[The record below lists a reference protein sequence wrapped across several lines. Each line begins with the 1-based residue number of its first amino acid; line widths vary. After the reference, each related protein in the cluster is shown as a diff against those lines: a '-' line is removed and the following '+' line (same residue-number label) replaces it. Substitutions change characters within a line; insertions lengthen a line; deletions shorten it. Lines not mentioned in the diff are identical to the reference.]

1 MEGPGPSGGVPV
13 VLGPSAPLVRHG
25 TSPEVALA
33 TAAAAAAVR
42 LPPSIVVSAKAAP
55 ASPGRGWRRSIARVW
70 RTPAGRRDRRPDFN
84 PEVLTRQKRE
94 WSQLQKMAR
103 DRSSGLEEAE
113 RLFEHFVVVGLPPDT
128 DLQPVEAAF
137 AGQRRSERARERAE
151 RARDDNSLSRQYRGP
166 SGPSLK
172 PQILFKYP
180 PGRRLA
186 LKDLPLFCFPAGV
199 QARVVE
205 RTPSMSDL
213 NDVLYGQ
220 AHQKR
225 DDQAFVFRL
234 KVANNTTLYGI
245 CVHVQEVVQRSP
257 GVLAASP
264 PPLSSP
270 PAAATGGRLLTSAP
284 RCYCFLT
291 RLPLFDL
298 HFEVLYS
305 IVAQERL
312 ARIRQCVAELA
323 SLDELPQLRPGPPSP
338 EAAATPLVRRWSHWT
353 TAGTANSTS
362 GSDGG
367 TPDDG
372 GVADGD
378 DGSGWSWMEDAI
390 PARAV
395 LGTAAAGATLLPES
409 FPASAAVAMAPT
421 DGVTGFTEPSHEAE
435 GGASG
440 ESGGGRSGPHPEMTS
455 DICGSNDAAVEVVAE
470 VEAAA
475 PAAETVELIPSVNE
489 VEQGGG
495 VSGENELVGTRGEA
509 ADEGRGCRQ
518 REEAS
523 ASGKEGEEGR
533 RREERAACEGPDDA
547 GGVEELGATEVGGA
561 GREVELDKKLEQR
574 EEERQ
579 TREEPS
585 LVAGEEEEGGGTAG
599 DPITRLVSEPSLTP
613 YLQTEVVEAAESHG
627 IATSPEEAAATSGA
641 ASNPYR
647 AGLDGGALV
656 HRLASSDSLHSLEVA
671 SSLSFD
677 SEPESLD
684 SLGLEDDYGAA
695 AISALAEA
703 TGNEA
708 LQVVCAFGR
717 AAVPPPGGVA
727 TFQPL
732 EHVPPVATW
741 RFPAARMASYTSP
754 RASPAASPPASP
766 LRPLSPHLPSPDSLE
781 ALHQVPPAL
790 RLSEEAASLAV
801 WAIAAACRALSLDNV
816 HLPLFPSLSPPY
828 LLLYAHLLASFGLP
842 PSRTRMAN
850 LAQTADFAP
859 ANILGP
865 VGSAAVGHLMHR
877 CPWQVLAMLLGAL
890 LERQMVVICP
900 NLGILTA
907 VVLAL
912 IPMLQ
917 PYFWQSV
924 LLPILPADLLDFLDA
939 PVPFIVGVQHK
950 TAEVRAK
957 TANLLRVNVYKNKV
971 KMSVSLP
978 PLPKHAEL
986 LQKLQPFHARL
997 MAAPDAHRRPI
1008 YRTTTAQVRDAEGFL
1023 GVLGSYLESLC
1034 TDLRTHS
1041 ITDVQDNND
1050 KVSLLLKDSFVDSF
1064 TPKDRPFIKL
1074 FVETQLFSV
1083 HCDTVLC
1090 TTSSP

>member
-1 MEGPGPSGGVPV
+1 M
-13 VLGPSAPLVRHG
+13 LCPLQSVSWYP
-25 TSPEVALA
+25 TSTLYLADAAALA
-33 TAAAAAAVR
+33 NPC
-42 LPPSIVVSAKAAP
+42 LPTTF
-55 ASPGRGWRRSIARVW
+55 RR
-70 RTPAGRRDRRPDFN
+70 
-84 PEVLTRQKRE
+84 
-94 WSQLQKMAR
+94 
-103 DRSSGLEEAE
+103 
-113 RLFEHFVVVGLPPDT
+113 
-128 DLQPVEAAF
+128 
-137 AGQRRSERARERAE
+137 
-151 RARDDNSLSRQYRGP
+151 
-166 SGPSLK
+166 
-172 PQILFKYP
+172 
-180 PGRRLA
+180 
-186 LKDLPLFCFPAGV
+186 
-199 QARVVE
+199 
-205 RTPSMSDL
+205 
-213 NDVLYGQ
+213 
-220 AHQKR
+220 
-225 DDQAFVFRL
+225 
-234 KVANNTTLYGI
+234 
-245 CVHVQEVVQRSP
+245 
-257 GVLAASP
+257 
-264 PPLSSP
+264 
-270 PAAATGGRLLTSAP
+270 
-284 RCYCFLT
+284 
-291 RLPLFDL
+291 
-298 HFEVLYS
+298 S

-323 SLDELPQLRPGPPSP
+323 SLDELPQLRPGPLSP
-338 EAAATPLVRRWSHWT
+338 EAMETPLVRRWPQWT
-353 TAGTANSTS
+353 AAGTANSTS
-362 GSDGG
+362 GSDVG

-372 GVADGD
+372 GVANGD

-395 LGTAAAGATLLPES
+395 LGTAAAGAALLPEP
-409 FPASAAVAMAPT
+409 FPASAAVVMTPT
-421 DGVTGFTEPSHEAE
+421 DGVAGFTEPSQEAE
-435 GGASG
+435 GG
-440 ESGGGRSGPHPEMTS
+440 ERVGGGGGWLGPHPETS
-455 DICGSNDAAVEVVAE
+455 SDVRGSNDAVVEVVAE
-470 VEAAA
+470 EEAAA
-475 PAAETVELIPSVNE
+475 PAAETVELRPPVVE

-495 VSGENELVGTRGEA
+495 VSGEDELVGTRGEA
-509 ADEGRGCRQ
+509 ADEGQGWRQ

-523 ASGKEGEEGR
+523 ASGKEGGHGR
-533 RREERAACEGPDDA
+533 RREERAACEGQDDA
-547 GGVEELGATEVGGA
+547 GGVEELGATEVEGA
-561 GREVELDKKLEQR
+561 GREVELHKKR
-574 EEERQ
+574 GEERQ
-579 TREEPS
+579 TGEEPIS
-585 LVAGEEEEGGGTAG
+585 DAGKLADEEEGGTAG
-599 DPITRLVSEPSLTP
+599 DSVTRLVSELSLTP
-613 YLQTEVVEAAESHG
+613 YLQTEAAETAGSHG
-627 IATSPEEAAATSGA
+627 TATSLEEEAATSGA

-647 AGLDGGALV
+647 AGLDGGANV

-695 AISALAEA
+695 TISALAEA

-732 EHVPPVATW
+732 EHVPPVAAW
-741 RFPAARMASYTSP
+741 RFPAARTASYTSP
-754 RASPAASPPASP
+754 RASPAVSPPASP
-766 LRPLSPHLPSPDSLE
+766 LRPLSPYLPSPDSLE

-790 RLSEEAASLAV
+790 RLSEEAASFAV
-801 WAIAAACRALSLDNV
+801 WAIAAACRALSLDN
-816 HLPLFPSLSPPY
+816 
-828 LLLYAHLLASFGLP
+828 
-842 PSRTRMAN
+842 
-850 LAQTADFAP
+850 
-859 ANILGP
+859 
-865 VGSAAVGHLMHR
+865 
-877 CPWQVLAMLLGAL
+877 VLAMLLGAL

-917 PYFWQSV
+917 PYLWQSV

-950 TAEVRAK
+950 TAEVQAK

-997 MAAPDAHRRPI
+997 AAAPDAHRRPI
-1008 YRTTTAQVRDAEGFL
+1008 HRTTTAQVRDAEGFL

-1083 HCDTVLC
+1083 HCDTVLS